1 MTLDDSTSHHTFS
14 GVSRSSNFRIAE
26 DVADL
31 DKLGGLQLVIAELDR
46 PEEELRTTAA
56 WVLGKACQNNLVVQK
71 QVCANLFCDL

>member
-1 MTLDDSTSHHTFS
+1 M
-14 GVSRSSNFRIAE
+14 AE

-71 QVCANLFCDL
+71 QV

>member
-1 MTLDDSTSHHTFS
+1 M
-14 GVSRSSNFRIAE
+14 AE

-46 PEEELRTTAA
+46 PEEELRSTAA

>member
-1 MTLDDSTSHHTFS
+1 M
-14 GVSRSSNFRIAE
+14 AE

-31 DKLGGLQLVIAELDR
+31 DKLGGLQAIIAELDR

-71 QVCANLFCDL
+71 QVCFKLYIDLQSPNKTRFI